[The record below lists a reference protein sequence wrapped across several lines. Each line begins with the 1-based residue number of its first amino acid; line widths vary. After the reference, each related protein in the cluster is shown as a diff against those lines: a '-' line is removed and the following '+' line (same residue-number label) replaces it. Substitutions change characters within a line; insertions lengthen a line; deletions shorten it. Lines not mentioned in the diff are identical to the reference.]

1 MVLAGPFLA
10 AWVGEE
16 YRAAGTILVI
26 LAIAGGI
33 DVTTWTAA
41 LVLLGIDRHRP
52 LALIALLGAGL
63 NLGLSIALIGSLGT
77 TGVAVGTLV
86 ATIVEVALLSGSY
99 ITRTLAL
106 EWRSLLSAVF
116 VPVLVPVLP
125 SAAVA
130 VALTRLLDPAS
141 LVSLLGICAL
151 AGAAYVGTY
160 LSFGATASERVPR
173 RARQESPDTETASG
187 TLKGSCR
194 RAMGLPPPAGYA
206 RRSPRMRSYSRPTA
220 STIAPVVK

>member
-1 MVLAGPFLA
+1 M
-10 AWVGEE
+10 
-16 YRAAGTILVI
+16 I

-33 DVTTWTAA
+33 DVTTRTAA

-63 NLGLSIALIGSLGT
+63 NLRLSIALIGSLGT

-86 ATIVEVALLSGSY
+86 ATIVEVALLSGPY

-141 LVSLLGICAL
+141 LVSVLGICAL

-160 LSFGATASERVPR
+160 LSFGATASERVLAGRGR
-173 RARQESPDTETASG
+173 RALT
-187 TLKGSCR
+187 R
-194 RAMGLPPPAGYA
+194 RLRLA
-206 RRSPRMRSYSRPTA
+206 R
-220 STIAPVVK
+220 